1 MSFKSD
7 YNRMIPK
14 DTPQNRARGYQ
25 PLEEFLFEQD
35 AIRKDLEAK
44 KPEVEDAAGFESSQP

>member
-14 DTPQNRARGYQ
+14 NTPQNRALGYQ
-25 PLEEFLFEQD
+25 SLEEFLFEQD
-35 AIRKDLEAK
+35 AMRKDLEVK
-44 KPEVEDAAGFESSQP
+44 KPEVEDAGGSESSQP